1 MISSKVA
8 PKGAITV
15 VSSEDVD
22 HDAASVMPVSVAG
35 RTLAFAA
42 PLLVE
47 TDER

>member
-22 HDAASVMPVSVAG
+22 HDAALPVLVAG

-47 TDER
+47 TD